1 MILNFCH
8 TSIYILYH
16 AFCSLFWCT
25 CFFRHW
31 FQKLRII
38 TLIND
43 LFIDSLQLDNDDAYI
58 FLLYGS
64 GALVTLWLASAIIGA
79 IDSIPLVRYPTRFY
93 LNVLIFNCKYCP
105 FSGILMML
113 II

>member
-8 TSIYILYH
+8 TYIYILYH
-16 AFCSLFWCT
+16 AFCFFFGESL
-25 CFFRHW
+25 RHW
-31 FQKLRII
+31 FQELPII
-38 TLIND
+38 ILIDD
-43 LFIDSLQLDNDDAYI
+43 LFIDSLQLDNDDAYV

-93 LNVLIFNCKYCP
+93 LNVLIYNCK
-105 FSGILMML
+105 
-113 II
+113 

>member
-25 CFFRHW
+25 LFLKHW

-79 IDSIPLVRYPTRFY
+79 IDSIPLVRYPTHFY
-93 LNVLIFNCKYCP
+93 LNVLIYNCKYCP